1 MRNIKN
7 LTVAYN
13 NLVKSVE
20 EMSKFIKEFQP
31 QNSNDYFD
39 RDLMVI
45 QLNLMQSLA
54 GIYATRV
61 NLSSINEEVEES
73 PIMENEPSVND

>member
-7 LTVAYN
+7 LTVAYS